1 MASILRQRRDTAANW
16 STNNP
21 VIPDGQLVF
30 ATDTDV
36 FKIGDGSTNYNSL
49 DVVGSDGA
57 DGADGNTWL
66 SGSGAPAS
74 GLGLD
79 GDFYLR
85 TDDESVYKK
94 ASGSWSVL
102 ITTLSGADGQDGD
115 LLSTVENSFTADQTF
130 EAITETVTAKSAGFT
145 PDLTNDG
152 TIFNV
157 TGGVAVTM
165 PTAENGKSFT
175 IVASAPVSS
184 WAGATIKWS
193 GGTVPAGTGIVIY
206 TFVASGSQ
214 WYGFE
219 AGNAFA

>member
-30 ATDTDV
+30 DETNNT
-36 FKIGDGSTNYNSL
+36 FRIGDGTSTYSNL
-49 DVVGSDGA
+49 PVQ
-57 DGADGNTWL
+57 
-66 SGSGAPAS
+66 SGAQGAA
-74 GLGLD
+74 GVD
-79 GDFYLR
+79 GTNGTNGVDG
-85 TDDESVYKK
+85 V
-94 ASGSWSVL
+94 
-102 ITTLSGADGQDGD
+102 DGQDGD
-115 LLSTVENSFTADQTF
+115 LLATVENTFTADQTF
-130 EAITETVTAKSAGFT
+130 EAITETVTAKTAAFT

-165 PTAENGKSFT
+165 PTVENGKSFT

-206 TFVASGSQ
+206 TFVASGGQ